1 MIIILIKNST
11 FGLKYLP
18 NCAIMPRK
26 TAPLPPT
33 LKHTFKQLGENIR
46 LARLRRKI
54 TTTMLAERAGMSRN
68 TLRAIERGDSAVTMG
83 AYASVL
89 FCLGLEKD
97 LLIIAQDDV
106 VGRKLQDVALMRGGK

>member
-1 MIIILIKNST
+1 
-11 FGLKYLP
+11 
-18 NCAIMPRK
+18 MPRK

-33 LKHTFKQLGENIR
+33 LQDILKTVGENIK

-54 TTTMLAERAGMSRN
+54 TSVMLAERAGMNRV
-68 TLRAIERGDSAVTMG
+68 TLTKVENGDSAVTLG

-97 LLIIAQDDV
+97 LSLIAQDDPL
-106 VGRKLQDVALMRGGK
+106 GRKLQDAEITQTKERVAKRKK

>member
-1 MIIILIKNST
+1 
-11 FGLKYLP
+11 
-18 NCAIMPRK
+18 MPRK

-33 LKHTFKQLGENIR
+33 LEDTLKALGENIK

-54 TTTMLAERAGMSRN
+54 TTTMLAERAGMGRI
-68 TLRAIERGDSAVTMG
+68 TLRKVEHGESGVTLG

-97 LLIIAQDDV
+97 LLLIGKDDQL
-106 VGRKLQDVALMRGGK
+106 GRRLQDAGMTHTKERVAKRMKS